1 MTAQTLGTGRF
12 LWGMV
17 TYRPWL
23 YSFDG
28 LAWLVVY
35 MSRLLP
41 GLIAQRAF
49 DALQVGGA
57 DTPSIWWFAA
67 AFVGVGVLHAV
78 VNTIGMVIDAVFRFS
93 ISAVLQ
99 RNMLRE
105 ILRRPGAHALDRTSG
120 EALNVFRDDVQ
131 HAEHGTDW
139 TLDMLTL
146 GIFTAVAMFILVRV
160 NATITVFVFVP
171 LVVIILVAQ
180 VASSRLQ
187 GSRLASRQATGRV
200 TGALGEIFGAV
211 QAVQIARAAEGIV
224 ENFRRLSD
232 ARRKS
237 VMREEGFRLFT
248 QSIYWNTVYL
258 GTGLILLLGAQ
269 AMRDGTFTVG
279 DFALFV
285 SYLGFV
291 TEFSG
296 FIGLFL
302 TQYKQLAVSVRRM
315 LALMHGDA
323 PTGARPADLIAHS
336 PLYLSGPL
344 PAAVPTASSA
354 PLRRLEAQGLT
365 YRHGDA
371 GRGID
376 DVSLA
381 LERGTLTVVTGR
393 IGAGKT
399 TLLRTVLGLLTLES
413 GEIRWN
419 GALVDDP
426 QTFFVPPR
434 SAYVPQLPRLFS
446 ATLRDNILLGLSF
459 DDARVAE
466 AVRAA
471 ALDADLAGFERG
483 LDTLVGSKGV
493 RLSGGQVQRAAAARA
508 LVRDAELLVVD
519 DLSSA
524 LDVDTERLLW
534 ERLID
539 DAASPRTILAVSH
552 RRPALRRAHRIIVL
566 KDGRIDAAGSLDELL
581 ERSEEMRHLWQD
593 ESSAAAR

>member
-1 MTAQTLGTGRF
+1 MTAQTLGTSRF

-23 YSFDG
+23 YTFDG
-28 LAWLVVY
+28 LAWLGVY
-35 MSRLLP
+35 LSRLLP

-49 DALQVGGA
+49 DALQVGGTG
-57 DTPSIWWFAA
+57 TPPIWWFAA
-67 AFVGVGVLHAV
+67 AFVAVGVLYAAV
-78 VNTIGMVIDAVFRFS
+78 QTLGMVIDAVFRFS
-93 ISAVLQ
+93 VSAVLQ

-105 ILRRPGAHALDRTSG
+105 ILRRPGARALDRTSG

-131 HAEHGTDW
+131 HAENGSDW

-146 GIFTAVAMFILVRV
+146 GIFTALAMYILVRV
-160 NATITVFVFVP
+160 NATITIFVFVP
-171 LVVIILVAQ
+171 LVAIVLVAQ
-180 VASSRLQ
+180 VASARLQ
-187 GSRLASRQATGRV
+187 RSRLASRQATGRV

-224 ENFRRLSD
+224 ENFRGLSD
-232 ARRKS
+232 VRRKT

-248 QSIYWNTVYL
+248 HSIYWNTVYI

-296 FIGLFL
+296 FVGQFL
-302 TQYKQLAVSVRRM
+302 TQYKQLAISVQRM
-315 LALMHGDA
+315 LALMHGD
-323 PTGARPADLIAHS
+323 TGAAPANLIEHS
-336 PLYLSGPL
+336 SLYLTGPL
-344 PAAVPTASSA
+344 AAPSSVVTST

-365 YRHGDA
+365 YRHGAA
-371 GRGID
+371 GRGIE
-376 DVSLA
+376 DVSIA
-381 LERGTLTVVTGR
+381 LDRGTFTVVTGR
-393 IGAGKT
+393 VGAGKT
-399 TLLRTVLGLLTLES
+399 TLLRTVLGLLTLET

-446 ATLRDNILLGLSF
+446 ATLRDNVLLGLSL
-459 DDARVAE
+459 DDARVAQ

-581 ERSEEMRHLWQD
+581 ERSAEMRHLWQD

>member
-1 MTAQTLGTGRF
+1 MSAHTLGTGRF

-28 LAWLVVY
+28 LAWLGVY
-35 MSRLLP
+35 LSRLLP

-49 DALQVGGA
+49 DALQVGGTG
-57 DTPSIWWFAA
+57 TPPIWWFAA
-67 AFVGVGVLHAV
+67 AFVGAGALYAGMQ
-78 VNTIGMVIDAVFRFS
+78 TFGMVIDAVFRFS
-93 ISAVLQ
+93 VSAVLQ

-105 ILRRPGAHALDRTSG
+105 ILRRPGAQSLDRTSG
-120 EALNVFRDDVQ
+120 EALNVFRDDVR
-131 HAEHGTDW
+131 HAEDGADW

-146 GIFTAVAMFILVRV
+146 GIFTAAAMFILVRV
-160 NATITVFVFVP
+160 NATITIFVFVP
-171 LVVIILVAQ
+171 LVAIVLIAQ
-180 VASSRLQ
+180 VASARLER
-187 GSRLASRQATGRV
+187 SRLASREATGQV

-224 ENFRRLSD
+224 DNFRGLSD
-232 ARRKS
+232 VRRKM

-248 QSIYWNTVYL
+248 QSIYWNTVYI

-296 FIGLFL
+296 FVGQFL
-302 TQYKQLAVSVRRM
+302 TQYKQLAVSVKRM

-323 PTGARPADLIAHS
+323 PTAARPEVLIDHAG
-336 PLYLSGPL
+336 LYLVGPL
-344 PAAVPTASSA
+344 PAVTSPVRVA
-354 PLRRLEAQGLT
+354 PLRHLEARALT
-365 YRHGDA
+365 YRHGAA
-371 GRGID
+371 GRGIE
-376 DVSLA
+376 DVSLSLA
-381 LERGTLTVVTGR
+381 SGTFTVVTGR

-399 TLLRTVLGLLTLES
+399 TLLRTLLGLLPLER
-413 GEIRWN
+413 GEIAWN
-419 GALVDDP
+419 GAPVDDP

-446 ATLRDNILLGLSF
+446 ATLRDNILLGLSL
-459 DDARVAE
+459 DDARLTQ
-466 AVRAA
+466 AVHEA
-471 ALDADLAGFERG
+471 ALESDLAGFEGG
-483 LDTLVGSKGV
+483 LDTPIGSKGV

-539 DAASPRTILAVSH
+539 QAATPRTILAVSH
-552 RRPALRRAHRIIVL
+552 RRPALRRARHIVVL
-566 KDGRIDAAGSLDELL
+566 KDGRIDAQGTLDELL
-581 ERSEEMRHLWQD
+581 ERSEEMRRLWQD
-593 ESSAAAR
+593 ESSATAR